1 MALQLGL
8 AVLLEGIGET
18 LNPILNPLLE
28 KKLIVSSGGR
38 LTIEFG
44 NQMIDYSAQF
54 KLFITTKHQN
64 PHFMPEVSNKV
75 AVINFTITHSGL
87 RDQMLDLI
95 I

>member
-44 NQMIDYSAQF
+44 NQMIDYSA
-54 KLFITTKHQN
+54 
-64 PHFMPEVSNKV
+64 
-75 AVINFTITHSGL
+75 
-87 RDQMLDLI
+87 
-95 I
+95 